1 MINLNNYNNY
11 LEIGSEYGYTFKNI
25 ELENKIGVDPDSKYI
40 IKYY

>member
-25 ELENKIGVDPDSKYI
+25 ELENKIGVNLIQNI
-40 IKYY
+40 II